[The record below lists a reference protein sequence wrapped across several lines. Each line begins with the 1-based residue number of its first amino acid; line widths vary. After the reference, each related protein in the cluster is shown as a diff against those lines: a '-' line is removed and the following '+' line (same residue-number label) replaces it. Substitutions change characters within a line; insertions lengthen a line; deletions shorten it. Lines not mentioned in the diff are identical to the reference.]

1 MLITVQLSWTAGGQ
15 QELRT
20 QVHVAG
26 EGKSWNFSHENLT
39 YEKGVLGLSDLKI
52 K

>member
-1 MLITVQLSWTAGGQ
+1 MLIIGQLSWRAGGQ
-15 QELRT
+15 EELRT
-20 QVHVAG
+20 QVHVDG
-26 EGKSWNFSHENLT
+26 EGKSWNFSHKDLA